1 MSVQRQARHG
11 HQPSALCG
19 VGVGPTEARLEA
31 RLLECD
37 VMPNGPGV
45 RTARKL
51 LVGIGIGLAFI
62 SICSVA
68 ALIYLSQLNTIVRH
82 LALDPVPGSAAIA
95 SMAKDLNQTP
105 LLEVSSQTSGG
116 TRDTTLAGKAAEIE
130 RDLKAYD
137 GTITQSDDR
146 RQFAELVGLWSRYGD
161 LHGEMVARQELS
173 EEIDALLTTM
183 VEWNRLEGVR
193 SIDTADSKTRVASVT
208 VLSMLLAALLLSAL
222 AYHFNRTVERPMN
235 ALAVTARSVALGTL
249 DVRG

>member
-95 SMAKDLNQTP
+95 SMAKDFNQYR
-105 LLEVSSQTSGG
+105 LLEVSSPTSGG

-130 RDLKAYD
+130 RE
-137 GTITQSDDR
+137 GTDNNGNVTTLYDR
-146 RQFAELVGLWSRYGD
+146 RQ
-161 LHGEMVARQELS
+161 
-173 EEIDALLTTM
+173 
-183 VEWNRLEGVR
+183 
-193 SIDTADSKTRVASVT
+193 
-208 VLSMLLAALLLSAL
+208 
-222 AYHFNRTVERPMN
+222 
-235 ALAVTARSVALGTL
+235 
-249 DVRG
+249 